1 MISIEERKIALLI
14 QANLVKRELDNL
26 RSPDH
31 IEAKLDTYSGRNA
44 YAGLMAL
51 VDSLESEEK

>member
-1 MISIEERKIALLI
+1 MISLEERKIALLI
-14 QANLVKRELDNL
+14 QANLIKRELENL
-26 RSPDH
+26 KSPDY

-51 VDSLESEEK
+51 VDSLESKGK